1 MVDISIGLWNRRI
14 DGWVIVI
21 DDWVVGIN
29 GWVVGFGDLA
39 VASGFR
45 SALVASGCGL
55 PVIVVGIG
63 ASNMSLFGFVFV
75 GLGFV
80 KVPFSLAQWPKDPEP
95 NNCGLVDWTWF
106 TAAKE
111 LFKNQVVH
119 RASFLQYK

>member
-39 VASGFR
+39 VASGFG
-45 SALVASGCGL
+45 SALAALGCGL
-55 PVIVVGIG
+55 PVTVVGIG
-63 ASNMSLFGFVFV
+63 ASNMSLFGSVFV

-80 KVPFSLAQWPKDPEP
+80 GVPFSSAQWPKDPEP
-95 NNCGLVDWTWF
+95 NNCGLVD
-106 TAAKE
+106 
-111 LFKNQVVH
+111 
-119 RASFLQYK
+119 